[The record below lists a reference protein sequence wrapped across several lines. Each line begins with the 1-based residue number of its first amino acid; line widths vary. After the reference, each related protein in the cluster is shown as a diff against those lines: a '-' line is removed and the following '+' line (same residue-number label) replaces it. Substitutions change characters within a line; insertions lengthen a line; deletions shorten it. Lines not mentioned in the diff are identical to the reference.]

1 MIKDLH
7 NDKEVF
13 VSCNRFIMIKD
24 SKLNCKISSLAQLII
39 IIRIN
44 DTFYIITSS
53 YIFRLYPFDL
63 TSDSSI
69 IYLRR

>member
-1 MIKDLH
+1 MIK
-7 NDKEVF
+7 KYSF
-13 VSCNRFIMIKD
+13 SSNRFIMIKD

-53 YIFRLYPFDL
+53 YMFRLYPFEL